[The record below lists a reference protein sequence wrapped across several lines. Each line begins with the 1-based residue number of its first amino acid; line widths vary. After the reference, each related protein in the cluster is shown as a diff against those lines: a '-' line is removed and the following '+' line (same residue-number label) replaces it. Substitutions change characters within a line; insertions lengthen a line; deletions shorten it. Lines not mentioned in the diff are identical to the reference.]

1 MLKPHPCEYC
11 GEIIPI
17 QERFKPSSCHWH
29 YNNQRFCDRSCA
41 IKARKAAT
49 AAKPERNICSVPHCA
64 SYVGEDLM
72 MLCTWCHENASDIEE
87 LPTGNWNEEDNLTH
101 QGSIEHIIDGM
112 KDTLKE
118 RATILSAKDYSQE
131 ELAYYLEY
139 GELPTLTS

>member
-1 MLKPHPCEYC
+1 
-11 GEIIPI
+11 
-17 QERFKPSSCHWH
+17 
-29 YNNQRFCDRSCA
+29 
-41 IKARKAAT
+41 
-49 AAKPERNICSVPHCA
+49 
-64 SYVGEDLM
+64 

-101 QGSIEHIIDGM
+101 KGSIERIIDGM